1 MRRSYKENIQST
13 RVAIKVQSTQRQDV
27 SNRTRVGGNSVLH
40 LLVVVPGGDLRSST
54 AANLESQSVG
64 SVNRPRIRPRSTK
77 ESKSYYYPEMVGTAI
92 FILGRALGGL
102 DGVARGCLGA
112 FPVGGG
118 EEVRGRFDDCPTG
131 AVALPRSR
139 AGSWVSLDRPSG
151 RGGST
156 SSSSPSLEKM
166 SSPPSPSPSDSHSPW
181 SSPLSPPLASPSSV
195 DPCAPLGVEYISVVA
210 WKTTDKTKVNRP
222 TQRRPMKKTRSQSGA

>member
-1 MRRSYKENIQST
+1 
-13 RVAIKVQSTQRQDV
+13 
-27 SNRTRVGGNSVLH
+27 
-40 LLVVVPGGDLRSST
+40 
-54 AANLESQSVG
+54 
-64 SVNRPRIRPRSTK
+64 
-77 ESKSYYYPEMVGTAI
+77 MVGTAI

-112 FPVGGG
+112 FPVGVG

-131 AVALPRSR
+131 AVALPCSR
-139 AGSWVSLDRPSG
+139 AGSWVSLDRPSR

-166 SSPPSPSPSDSHSPW
+166 SSPPSPSPSDSQSPW

-210 WKTTDKTKVNRP
+210 WKTIDKTKVNRLI
-222 TQRRPMKKTRSQSGA
+222 QRRPMQKTRYQSGAQRHTWSTSYELSSGVTLLAPRGLSLFPVMLDSHPSTISSVTSSGWTRVV

>member
-1 MRRSYKENIQST
+1 MKKKNIALILAALMAATAATGCGGGSGA
-13 RVAIKVQSTQRQDV
+13 RVAKEVTVAKEGYPVVDEVITI
-27 SNRTRVGGNSVLH
+27 NAVGYGE
-40 LLVVVPGGDLRSST
+40 PG
-54 AANLESQSVG
+54 
-64 SVNRPRIRPRSTK
+64 
-77 ESKSYYYPEMVGTAI
+77 
-92 FILGRALGGL
+92 
-102 DGVARGCLGA
+102 
-112 FPVGGG
+112 GGG

-139 AGSWVSLDRPSG
+139 AGSWLSLDRPSG

-195 DPCAPLGVEYISVVA
+195 DPCAPLGVEYILVVA
-210 WKTTDKTKVNRP
+210 
-222 TQRRPMKKTRSQSGA
+222 